1 MARTASATD
10 SAPGASEC
18 TRTAA
23 LCASLPKPIEK
34 RSTLT
39 QPLQDLVDRL
49 GLQLVGDRVGDQP
62 RRRDRDLLADREAVL
77 AQRRPR
83 RGEVDDRLD
92 EPGQRGELDRA
103 LDLDDLGLAPRALEE
118 AGRDPRVLRR
128 N

>member
-39 QPLQDLVDRL
+39 QPLQHLVDRL
-49 GLQLVGDRVGDQP
+49 GLELVRDRVGDEP
-62 RRRDRDLLADREAVL
+62 RCRDRDLLAHHEPVL
-77 AQRRPR
+77 AQRRPG
-83 RGEVDDRLD
+83 RGQVDDGLD
-92 EPGQRGELDRA
+92 EPGQRRQLDRA
-103 LDLDDLGLAPRALEE
+103 LDLDDLRLAPGALEE
-118 AGRDPRVLRR
+118 V
-128 N
+128 